1 MGKMKENQDAAPIL
15 YALLD
20 FRDKLKEFNELTPEV
35 ESSLKKIFQL
45 LVKKPR
51 NYDRY
56 TEMIRAGA
64 DSMTWELGS
73 ENPYPRRYRCL
84 WCKEEW
90 KVKNSDTK
98 NQCNCPNSCN
108 VNLAFD

>member
-1 MGKMKENQDAAPIL
+1 MGKMKDDRDSAPAL

-20 FRDKLKEFNELTPEV
+20 FREELKELHELTPEV
-35 ESSLKKIFQL
+35 ESTLKKTFQL

-56 TEMIRAGA
+56 PEMIRSGVE
-64 DSMTWELGS
+64 SKSWEAGS
-73 ENPYPRRYRCL
+73 ENPYPRKYRCL

-90 KVKNSDTK
+90 VVANSDTK
-98 NQCNCPNSCN
+98 NQSNCPNSCN
-108 VNLAFD
+108 VSTI